1 LARWVELGADGA
13 LSVRAV
19 VASGSACPEVTAD
32 GATLAATPRRPPD
45 VAFPVQACEAKAPAA
60 TAHLAVGGVAM
71 PTLPAAVNRIVV
83 LGDTGCRLEGHA
95 VQECNNP
102 AVWPFPLVAQRAAA
116 RHPDLVIHVGDYY
129 YRESACPAGRAGCAG
144 SPHGDNWPT
153 WKADLFDPAAAL
165 FAAAPWVV
173 VRGNHE
179 LCKRGG
185 EGWGRLLDPHPA
197 AACANRGDPYRLAV
211 GGLNLLLFDG
221 ADADD
226 FMAKPEKVAA
236 YVPQLA
242 SLLADAPAHSW
253 LLTHRPVWAM
263 AQGELNGLVS
273 NLTEQQAIR
282 DHVPASL
289 DLVLSGH
296 LHDFISYEFGPDRP
310 AQLIVGTG
318 GDKLLHLSKAP
329 IAGAEIDGMNVRRG
343 VATENFGY
351 FVMVRSAEGWDG
363 TLYAPDDAILVR
375 CHIAAREIDCH

>member
-1 LARWVELGADGA
+1 
-13 LSVRAV
+13 
-19 VASGSACPEVTAD
+19 
-32 GATLAATPRRPPD
+32 
-45 VAFPVQACEAKAPAA
+45 
-60 TAHLAVGGVAM
+60 
-71 PTLPAAVNRIVV
+71 
-83 LGDTGCRLEGHA
+83 
-95 VQECNNP
+95 
-102 AVWPFPLVAQRAAA
+102 
-116 RHPDLVIHVGDYY
+116 
-129 YRESACPAGRAGCAG
+129 
-144 SPHGDNWPT
+144 
-153 WKADLFDPAAAL
+153 
-165 FAAAPWVV
+165 
-173 VRGNHE
+173 
-179 LCKRGG
+179 
-185 EGWGRLLDPHPA
+185 
-197 AACANRGDPYRLAV
+197 
-211 GGLNLLLFDG
+211 
-221 ADADD
+221 
-226 FMAKPEKVAA
+226 
-236 YVPQLA
+236 
-242 SLLADAPAHSW
+242 
-253 LLTHRPVWAM
+253 M